1 MASEDASPDETPPRP
16 LVVDLLRAY
25 EGLLVGV
32 LVIIV
37 ALVAS
42 AGTPGPAEFV
52 ALLVVPPIVMVWV
65 MHRGAAPRL
74 FRVRAAGAVLGWAA
88 AWALFPLLALTSY
101 YLGDPMG
108 GDYAVFTILAILDG
122 VVLGLV
128 LAAVDRIAA
137 RMRMRRSASEG

>member
-1 MASEDASPDETPPRP
+1 MPPRP

-42 AGTPGPAEFV
+42 AGTLGPAEFV
-52 ALLVVPPIVMVWV
+52 ALLVVPPILMVWV
-65 MHRGAAPRL
+65 MHRGAVPRL
-74 FRVRAAGAVLGWAA
+74 FRVRAAGAVLGWAV
-88 AWALFPLLALTSY
+88 AWALFPLLALTSDY
-101 YLGDPMG
+101 VGYAIG
-108 GDYAVFTILAILDG
+108 GDYALFTILAILDG
-122 VVLGLV
+122 VVVGLV

-137 RMRMRRSASEG
+137 RVRVRRSANDA